1 MSKYWRVDYD
11 KMQLFIAYVKAE
23 TEEEALKIAKTL
35 EEDEMMELNPTWD
48 GPHLS
53 SVDADEALEHG
64 IVFRPSE
71 DE

>member
-1 MSKYWRVDYD
+1 MKYWRVDYD

-35 EEDEMMELNPTWD
+35 EEDEMTELNTTWD

-53 SVDADEALEHG
+53 SVDEDEAKDHG
-64 IVFRPSE
+64 IVWRPSE

>member
-1 MSKYWRVDYD
+1 
-11 KMQLFIAYVKAE
+11 
-23 TEEEALKIAKTL
+23 
-35 EEDEMMELNPTWD
+35 LNPTWD

-53 SVDADEALEHG
+53 SVDEDEALEHG

>member
-1 MSKYWRVDYD
+1 MKYWRVDYD

-23 TEEEALKIAKTL
+23 TEEEARKIAKTL
-35 EEDEMMELNPTWD
+35 EEDEMTMLNTTWD

-53 SVDADEALEHG
+53 SVDEDEAKANG
-64 IVFRPSE
+64 IVWRPSE

>member
-1 MSKYWRVDYD
+1 VKYWRVDYD

-35 EEDEMMELNPTWD
+35 EEDEMAELNTTWD

-53 SVDADEALEHG
+53 SVDEDEAKDHG
-64 IVFRPSE
+64 IVWRPSE

>member
-1 MSKYWRVDYD
+1 VKYWRVDYD

-23 TEEEALKIAKTL
+23 TEEEAIKIAKTL
-35 EEDEMMELNPTWD
+35 EEDEMTELNTTWD

-53 SVDADEALEHG
+53 SVAEDEAKDHG
-64 IVFRPSE
+64 IVWRPSE

>member
-23 TEEEALKIAKTL
+23 TEEEAVRIAKTL
-35 EEDEMMELNPTWD
+35 EEDEMTMLNTTWD

-53 SVDADEALEHG
+53 SVDEDEAKANG
-64 IVFRPSE
+64 IVWRPSE